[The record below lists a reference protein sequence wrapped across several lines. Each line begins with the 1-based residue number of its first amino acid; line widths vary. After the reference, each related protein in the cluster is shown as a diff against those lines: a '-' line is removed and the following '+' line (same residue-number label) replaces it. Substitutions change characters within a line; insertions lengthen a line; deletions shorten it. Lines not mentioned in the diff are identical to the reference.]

1 MPSFTYTPIV
11 AKAHTPPYKI
21 HKYFARRPHNVFN
34 QLIENFTSP
43 GEIILDPFCGGGVTI
58 YEGVTQDRRVI
69 GCDLN
74 PLSTFIVRNMIKK
87 SEDIEVLE
95 KCFRELR
102 CYLETLVKDYM
113 FFELDNQR
121 YDISWAEMA
130 LTIRCPKC
138 GRPSPLANDLKIKNG
153 KYRCSN
159 KYCELN
165 SEGEID
171 ITSCE
176 RLEPQYIFLI
186 NAANRTRITKHFEED
201 DMVRFKSHIKFLK
214 KEIIGHHINI
224 PRDLIPM
231 DWDRQF
237 EDGLAKKGI
246 LYFQDF
252 FTKRNL
258 MILLLLKNRINSL
271 EEKLGTEKYE
281 LVRIVFSNILKDCN
295 IMSFTNA
302 AWQGGSP
309 TTWSKHAYWIPNQF
323 CEVSIIPAFDKSV
336 AKVLA
341 SIKHNNGI
349 NYIPVRTNSI
359 KDLLENR
366 ANVLLY
372 NAPIGHTD
380 VPESSV
386 DAIITDPPY
395 GSNVQYLELS
405 HFWYPWNQDLYE
417 RYPIFELE
425 AVANRKKGFNGAKS
439 QYDYENNLY
448 EVFKNAYRVLK
459 PMRYLSLTFNNKD
472 ICSWLALLFSSRVT
486 IDNIR
491 RIFSSFFAWL
501 EEEDYIIK
509 SPVRRIHKVKTGTQ
523 VKEVLSDE
531 NIEQLRDSCT
541 EIRDLA
547 IIDILASTGMRVG
560 ELVKLNR
567 EDINF
572 NERECIV
579 FGKGNK
585 ERIVYFNARAKIHLQ
600 QYLASRKDRNKAL
613 FVSLAKPHKRLGISG
628 VETRLRKLGRSAKI
642 VRVHPHKFRRTLA
655 TMAID
660 KGMPVEQVQRL
671 LGHVKIDT
679 TMHYAMVNQSNVKLS
694 HRKFIN

>member
-472 ICSWLALLFSSRVT
+472 ICSWLALLFS
-486 IDNIR
+486 I
-491 RIFSSFFAWL
+491 L
-501 EEEDYIIK
+501 K
-509 SPVRRIHKVKTGTQ
+509 SGFTFDRMYFQDGVKNYRQTAHTKAKGSPYGD
-523 VKEVLSDE
+523 LS
-531 NIEQLRDSCT
+531 
-541 EIRDLA
+541 
-547 IIDILASTGMRVG
+547 ILS
-560 ELVKLNR
+560 
-567 EDINF
+567 
-572 NERECIV
+572 
-579 FGKGNK
+579 
-585 ERIVYFNARAKIHLQ
+585 
-600 QYLASRKDRNKAL
+600 
-613 FVSLAKPHKRLGISG
+613 KRLIAF
-628 VETRLRKLGRSAKI
+628 L
-642 VRVHPHKFRRTLA
+642 
-655 TMAID
+655 
-660 KGMPVEQVQRL
+660 
-671 LGHVKIDT
+671 
-679 TMHYAMVNQSNVKLS
+679 
-694 HRKFIN
+694 